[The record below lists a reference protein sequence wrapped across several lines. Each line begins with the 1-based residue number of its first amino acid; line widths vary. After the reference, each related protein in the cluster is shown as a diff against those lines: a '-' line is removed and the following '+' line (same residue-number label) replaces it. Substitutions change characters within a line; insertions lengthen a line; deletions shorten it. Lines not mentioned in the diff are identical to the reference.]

1 MKLPSTRLL
10 PMKPAG
16 QRGPRHRR
24 RDPLGPA
31 GERAA
36 ARFLRR
42 RGYRVLA
49 RNLHTIAG
57 EADLVCEAPDRR
69 TIVLIEVKARRRLDG
84 QPVRSAETAPESS
97 VTAAKRRKLTA
108 IVRTLARL
116 NRWEDRPLRIDV
128 VAVERRERRPRWTIR
143 HIEDAVR

>member
-1 MKLPSTRLL
+1 MTIL
-10 PMKPAG
+10 PMKLLAVRA
-16 QRGPRHRR
+16 QRGAPSRR

-36 ARFLRR
+36 ARVLRR

-49 RNLHTIAG
+49 RNLHTVAG

-69 TIVLIEVKARRRLDG
+69 TIVLVEVKTRRRLDG
-84 QPVRSAETAPESS
+84 QPQRSAEMAPEAS

-108 IVRTLARL
+108 IARTLARL
-116 NRWEDRPLRIDV
+116 NQWEDRPMRIDV
-128 VAVERRERRPRWTIR
+128 VAVERRERRPRWSVR